1 MRRQAICSLGSKV
14 DNESQGQCSTG
25 AISSAG
31 VDCAPRER
39 LCEFLD
45 HIFRRERRAT
55 WPPDTLIAQ
64 RSPLSQGVQPPRIDA
79 RPLRQEWN
87 LRPGVSDCSAIK
99 AARRIPIFSAFLA
112 SPRTFPLTISTGV
125 SHAPAVTLRRP
136 APRSIGSD
144 LRLLVN

>member
-1 MRRQAICSLGSKV
+1 MNPRGNALPERSLRLVSTVHRASVSANSLTTSSGENGGRR
-14 DNESQGQCSTG
+14 
-25 AISSAG
+25 
-31 VDCAPRER
+31 
-39 LCEFLD
+39 
-45 HIFRRERRAT
+45 